1 LTVEISVQLRPD
13 VALALQGEGGG
24 MPEAE
29 ELGRRAEALGVQL
42 QPVHPG
48 ETDPLLAPYFYCEAP
63 DEDAERIAAELAALP
78 GVEGAYVK
86 PAAEPP

>member
-1 LTVEISVQLRPD
+1 VEISVQLRPD
-13 VALALQGEGGG
+13 VALALQGEGTGA
-24 MPEAE
+24 PEADELRRRAE
-29 ELGRRAEALGVQL
+29 ELGVEL

-48 ETDPLLAPYFYCEAP
+48 ETDPLLAPYFYAAAP
-63 DEDAERIAAELAALP
+63 DSEAERIAAELAVLP

>member
-1 LTVEISVQLRPD
+1 VEIAVQLRSD
-13 VALALQGEGGG
+13 VALALQGGDGG

-29 ELGRRAEALGVQL
+29 ELRRRAEALGVQL

-48 ETDPLLAPYFYCEAP
+48 ETDPLLVPYFYSEAP
-63 DEDAERIAAELAALP
+63 DDDAERIAAELAALP

>member
-1 LTVEISVQLRPD
+1 VEISVQVRPD
-13 VALALQGEGGG
+13 LALALQDEPVGA
-24 MPEAE
+24 PEAE
-29 ELGRRAEALGVQL
+29 ELRRRAEELGVQL

-48 ETDPLLAPYFYCEAP
+48 ETDPLLAPFFYAEAP
-63 DEDAERIAAELAALP
+63 DSEAQRIAAELAALP

>member
-1 LTVEISVQLRPD
+1 MEISVQLRPD
-13 VALALQGEGGG
+13 VALALQGETVGA
-24 MPEAE
+24 PEAE
-29 ELGRRAEALGVQL
+29 ELRRRAEELGVEL

-48 ETDPLLAPYFYCEAP
+48 ETDPLLAPYFYALAP
-63 DEDAERIAAELAALP
+63 DEDAQRIAAELAAFP

>member
-1 LTVEISVQLRPD
+1 VEISVQLRPD
-13 VALALQGEGGG
+13 IALALQGEGGG

-29 ELGRRAEALGVQL
+29 ELRRRAEALGVEL

-48 ETDPLLAPYFYCEAP
+48 ETDPLLAPFFYAAAP
-63 DEDAERIAAELAALP
+63 DEDAQRIAAELGALP